1 MLKGEFETGRNES
14 FGPIIDVMASKTA
27 EETCDVK
34 FRLPE
39 GVRSSQV
46 KNLQVTYFLLG
57 LDFLFKNPP
66 VSELVT
72 YFRGAQATVLLLFSE
87 SAQATVVDCECRK
100 SDF

>member
-14 FGPIIDVMASKTA
+14 FGPIIDVMALKTA

-46 KNLQVTYFLLG
+46 KNLQVTYFLL
-57 LDFLFKNPP
+57 
-66 VSELVT
+66 S
-72 YFRGAQATVLLLFSE
+72 
-87 SAQATVVDCECRK
+87 
-100 SDF
+100 